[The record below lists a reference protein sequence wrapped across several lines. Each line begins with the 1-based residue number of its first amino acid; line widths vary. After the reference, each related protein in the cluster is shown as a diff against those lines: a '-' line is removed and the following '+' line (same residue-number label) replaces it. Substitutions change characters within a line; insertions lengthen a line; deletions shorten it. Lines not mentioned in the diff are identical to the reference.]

1 MAPAVTAAPKAF
13 GVSGSLWQM
22 ARNGALSGAAL
33 SGADAAVR
41 GEDIAPAAGIGG
53 FIGGAA
59 GPVGKG
65 VGKVIAAVADRFNPA
80 AATPRNVVNVGGVD
94 VPLSQSQ
101 LTQNPALSAEEQVLL
116 RGGRGEP
123 AQARAQSFKDLQDER
138 VGQASDQ
145 IAAGLDPTGAAA
157 RTTPNEAAERVAA
170 ELIAQ
175 EQAQQA
181 AAAGV
186 HAGPM
191 SPAQQGEDLAR
202 ALGPA
207 GSTTDQAE
215 RIAAELLSQEQARQ
229 AAEVANRAAVAHE
242 GGDLAR
248 TLTGSR
254 NVLAPFDA
262 AESLSD
268 RFAAAR
274 NAAKDDCR
282 GKYAAVDAAPGEFA
296 PGSAGG
302 FGNDV
307 QQGLRSAAVSLDRTN
322 TPKALN
328 ALRVIDEHLN
338 GVAPGQPREL
348 PGVSPTHAQDVA
360 DIRAKFGDDVAAA
373 YDRQKASADVP
384 IMTQLPDGLTSI
396 TGVDW
401 RNDIPGGRQS
411 PKAQSLL
418 EFIAS
423 KGGLGPDAELEA
435 IGGHGHT
442 VNVEGVGRRKLVRQG
457 GWPLDYAR
465 EAAEE
470 AGYLSGNHNGTS
482 TVSDLLDAIDAEMRG
497 QKRYPAGFEGH
508 IGKREVVARSER
520 EQHEFDA
527 HMRGLEDDLAAAG
540 HGELG
545 PEVKSRAIRLMAD
558 EGMGADD
565 AVERALHRLEQE
577 DAARAAVRGSD
588 FPGDRAPAAAAPQAG
603 SGFTMRDVEQ
613 VRKQISTLYGDA
625 RRAMLGGGSG
635 SDLHALEHIRDQFE
649 ARVEKMI
656 AEGKFSGDGPA
667 VLKMQQEA
675 RAAFADY
682 KQKFAKRGAGDE
694 VGAAVEKILGK
705 FSDTK
710 ATPDTIVKLAYGSG
724 SVPGGQM
731 PVQIAQRIER
741 IFGRNSEEF
750 ATYKQGLFAQLMAGE
765 PENAAARIDE
775 FLTGTKGRLL
785 AQTVFGADERAGMAG
800 YAERLRSTVPG
811 EASPTPSANKILRD
825 LMGANG
831 AGTGVNAPA
840 TAQELKQRLSPE
852 GWSRVKTM
860 AFRELTQ
867 GDPADA
873 AARMDAFLHS
883 SNSNVLAQTM
893 FSPGEQKSLAAYAE
907 RLRSNSAKIE
917 PETGP
922 AAAAL
927 RRYSGA
933 DGAPAV
939 SSNKIVN
946 DLMGAT
952 GKGNGVNAPLIAS
965 ALKQR
970 LSPEGWTSLRQG
982 VWEKLTNAGEGKI
995 QYEAQALSQRLHEFL
1010 NGSGS
1015 QLAGV
1020 LYSDQERA
1028 LMKQLAA
1035 VYKQMI
1041 PVKGT
1046 TNPSGTAPMLARIAN
1061 GARSSLLPLL
1071 GFNAGGLPGAA
1082 VALGVDKGL
1091 SKIANANQARKATEL
1106 FFGEQPRPAVDPRF
1120 EQRAGLLSQGSLPT
1134 INQGRSR

>member
-1 MAPAVTAAPKAF
+1 MAVLTIGDKSVTVGDEFLKLSPDQQNTTVEEIASSIGAKAPAPAEPPAAPVTLNNVARSAATGVPIVGGALNKLDAATNAALAPLLNRFFAPDDQLQGETFHDRYENSLRQQEGADKKFAAEHPIVDTAAQLAGGVASMAPAVMAAPKAF
-13 GVSGSLWQM
+13 GVTGTM
-22 ARNGALSGAAL
+22 REMVRNGALSGAAL

-41 GEDIAPAAGIGG
+41 GEDIGPAAAVGG
-53 FIGGAA
+53 VIGGAA

-65 VGKVIAAVADRFNPA
+65 VGKVVAAVADRFNPA
-80 AATPRNVVNVGGVD
+80 AATLRNVVNVGGVD

-101 LTQNPALSAEEQVLL
+101 ITQNPALSAEEQVLL

-123 AQARAQSFKDLQDER
+123 AQARAQSFKELQDER
-138 VGQASDQ
+138 VGQAGDQ
-145 IAAGLDPTGAAA
+145 IAAGLDPTGTAA
-157 RTTPNEAAERVAA
+157 RTTPNEAAERIAA

-175 EQAQQA
+175 EQVQQA

-191 SPAQQGEDLAR
+191 SPAQQGADMARSLAPDGQ
-202 ALGPA
+202 L
-207 GSTTDQAE
+207 
-215 RIAAELLSQEQARQ
+215 
-229 AAEVANRAAVAHE
+229 RAA
-242 GGDLAR
+242 
-248 TLTGSR
+248 S
-254 NVLAPFDA
+254 PIDA
-262 AESLSD
+262 GEVLSD

-274 NAAKDDCR
+274 DAAKADYR

-307 QQGLRSAAVSLDRTN
+307 QQGLRSAAVSLDQTN

-348 PGVSPTHAQDVA
+348 PGGSATHAQDVA

-373 YDRQKASADVP
+373 YDRQKAAAAP
-384 IMTQLPDGLTSI
+384 PAA
-396 TGVDW
+396 
-401 RNDIPGGRQS
+401 PAPAA

-423 KGGLGPDAELEA
+423 KGGLGPDAELAA
-435 IGGHGHT
+435 IGGEGHT

-470 AGYLSGNHNGTS
+470 AGYLRGNHTGTS
-482 TVSDLLDAIDAEMRG
+482 TVNDLLDAIDAEMRG
-497 QKRYPAGFEGH
+497 QKRFPEGFEGH
-508 IGKREVVARSER
+508 VGKREGAARSER

-565 AVERALHRLEQE
+565 AVEHALHRLEQE
-577 DAARAAVRGSD
+577 DAARAAVHGSD
-588 FPGDRAPAAAAPQAG
+588 FPGDRAPAAAAPAAG
-603 SGFTMRDVEQ
+603 SGFTMRDVEH

-635 SDLHALEHIRDQFE
+635 SDLHALEHIRDQFD
-649 ARVEKMI
+649 ARVEKML

-682 KQKFAKRGAGDE
+682 KAKFAKRGPGDTI
-694 VGAAVEKILGK
+694 GAAVEKILGR
-705 FSDTK
+705 FSDTR
-710 ATPDTIVKLAYGSG
+710 ATPDEVVKLAYGSA
-724 SVPGGQM
+724 SSPGGQM
-731 PVQIAQRIER
+731 PVQIAQRIES
-741 IFGRNSEEF
+741 IFGRNSAEF
-750 ATYKQGLFAQLMAGE
+750 GAYKQGLFAHLRAGE
-765 PENAAARIDE
+765 PEVAAERIRT
-775 FLTGTKGRLL
+775 FLEGKGRLL
-785 AQTVFGADERAGMAG
+785 AQTVLSPAERASLGRYADRLAG
-800 YAERLRSTVPG
+800 LAPKPNEPG
-811 EASPTPSANKILRD
+811 A
-825 LMGANG
+825 
-831 AGTGVNAPA
+831 V
-840 TAQELKQRLSPE
+840 
-852 GWSRVKTM
+852 
-860 AFRELTQ
+860 
-867 GDPADA
+867 A
-873 AARMDAFLHS
+873 A
-883 SNSNVLAQTM
+883 V
-893 FSPGEQKSLAAYAE
+893 
-907 RLRSNSAKIE
+907 
-917 PETGP
+917 
-922 AAAAL
+922 L
-927 RRYSGA
+927 RRYAGT
-933 DGAPAV
+933 DGAPPA
-939 SSNKIVN
+939 SSNKIIN

-1010 NGSGS
+1010 NGAGS

-1020 LYSDQERA
+1020 LYSEQERA

-1071 GFNAGGLPGAA
+1071 GFNTAGLPGAA

-1091 SKIANANQARKATEL
+1091 SRVANANQARKATEL
-1106 FFGEQPRPAVDPRF
+1106 FFGDQPRRAVDPRF
-1120 EQRAGLLSQGSLPT
+1120 ATGAGILGRGLLSIEDQ
-1134 INQGRSR
+1134 QRRRSSR

>member
-1 MAPAVTAAPKAF
+1 MANLTIGDKSVTVDDSFLKLSPEDQNATVAQIAQQIGASAPAPAEPPAAPVTLNNVARSAATGVPIIGGALNKLDAATNAALAPLLNRFFDEKDQLPEATFQERYAHSLRDQEAADKKFSTEHPVIDTAAQLAGGVASMAPAITAAPKAF
-13 GVSGSLWQM
+13 GVTGSMFQM
-22 ARNGALSGAAL
+22 ARNGALSGAAV

-41 GEDIAPAAGIGG
+41 GEDIVPAAGVGG
-53 FIGGAA
+53 FLGGVA

-65 VGKVIAAVADRFNPA
+65 VGKVGAALADRFSPA
-80 AATPRNVVNVGGVD
+80 AAAPRNVVNVGGVD

-101 LTQNPALSAEEQVLL
+101 ITQNPALSAEEQVLL

-123 AQARAQSFKDLQDER
+123 AQARAQAFKDLQDAR
-138 VGQASDQ
+138 VTEAGDQ

-157 RTTPNEAAERVAA
+157 RTTANEAAEKIAA

-175 EQAQQA
+175 EQARQA

-207 GSTTDQAE
+207 GSSNEQAE

-229 AAEVANRAAVAHE
+229 AAETANRAAVANE

-248 TLTGSR
+248 SLTGSR
-254 NVLAPFDA
+254 NVLAPYDA
-262 AESLSD
+262 AGSLSD

-274 NAAKDDCR
+274 DAAKADYR
-282 GKYAAVDAAPGEFA
+282 GKYDATAAAPGEFT
-296 PGSAGG
+296 PGSAAG
-302 FGNDV
+302 FRRDV
-307 QQGLRSAAVSLDRTN
+307 EAGLREQGIDIAPGDLNTKGAQQAIDVIDRR
-322 TPKALN
+322 LN
-328 ALRVIDEHLN
+328 AQ
-338 GVAPGQPREL
+338 GPGRPL
-348 PGVSPTHAQDVA
+348 PAATGADLGEQHAQNVA

-373 YDRQKASADVP
+373 YDRQKSAAAAP
-384 IMTQLPDGLTSI
+384 APAA
-396 TGVDW
+396 
-401 RNDIPGGRQS
+401 

-470 AGYLSGNHNGTS
+470 AGYLRGNHAGTS
-482 TVSDLLDAIDAEMRG
+482 TVKDLLDAIDAEMRG
-497 QKRYPAGFEGH
+497 QKRFPEGFEGH
-508 IGKREVVARSER
+508 VGKREAVARSER

-527 HMRGLEDDLAAAG
+527 LMRGIDDDLNAAG
-540 HGELG
+540 YGELG
-545 PEVKSRAIRLMAD
+545 GDVRQRAVKLMAN
-558 EGMGADD
+558 EGATADD
-565 AVERALHRLEQE
+565 AVERAFRQLEQE
-577 DAARAAVRGSD
+577 DAAGVSRASD
-588 FPGDRAPAAAAPQAG
+588 FPGDRPPAPQPAG
-603 SGFTMRDVEQ
+603 SSFTMRDVEQ
-613 VRKQISTLYGDA
+613 VRKQLSRIYGDA
-625 RRAMLGGGSG
+625 RRSMMAGGSG
-635 SDLHALEHIRDQFE
+635 SDVYALEHIMDQFD
-649 ARVEKMI
+649 ARVEQMV
-656 AEGKFSGDGPA
+656 AQGRFSGDGPA
-667 VLKMQQEA
+667 VLQMQRDA
-675 RAAFADY
+675 RASFADY
-682 KQKFAKRGAGDE
+682 KQKFAKRGAGDD

-710 ATPDTIVKLAYGSG
+710 ATPDTIVNLAYGSA
-724 SVPGGQM
+724 SAPGGQM

-765 PENAAARIDE
+765 PEKAAARIDA

-785 AQTVFGADERAGMAG
+785 AQTVFGADERASLAR
-800 YAERLRSTVPG
+800 YADRLRSTVPG

-867 GDPADA
+867 GETADA
-873 AARMDAFLHS
+873 AARIDAFLHS
-883 SNSNVLAQTM
+883 SNSSVLANTM
-893 FSPGEQKSLAAYAE
+893 FSAGERKSLAAFAE
-907 RLRSNSAKIE
+907 RLRANSAKIE

-927 RRYSGA
+927 QRRRRRA
-933 DGAPAV
+933 
-939 SSNKIVN
+939 
-946 DLMGAT
+946 
-952 GKGNGVNAPLIAS
+952 
-965 ALKQR
+965 
-970 LSPEGWTSLRQG
+970 
-982 VWEKLTNAGEGKI
+982 
-995 QYEAQALSQRLHEFL
+995 
-1010 NGSGS
+1010 
-1015 QLAGV
+1015 AGV
-1020 LYSDQERA
+1020 LEQNHQRPDGRDRQGEWR
-1028 LMKQLAA
+1028 Q
-1035 VYKQMI
+1035 
-1041 PVKGT
+1041 
-1046 TNPSGTAPMLARIAN
+1046 
-1061 GARSSLLPLL
+1061 RS
-1071 GFNAGGLPGAA
+1071 ADR
-1082 VALGVDKGL
+1082 LGVE
-1091 SKIANANQARKATEL
+1091 AAAFA
-1106 FFGEQPRPAVDPRF
+1106 
-1120 EQRAGLLSQGSLPT
+1120 
-1134 INQGRSR
+1134 

>member
-1 MAPAVTAAPKAF
+1 MAVLTIGDKSVTVGDEFLKLSPDQQNATVEEIASSIGAKAPAAAEPPAAPVTLNHVARSASTGVPIIGGALNKLDAATNAALAPLLNRFFDEKDQLPEETFRERYAHSLRDQEGADKKFATEHPIVDTAAQLAGGVASMAPVMGAAPKAF
-13 GVSGSLWQM
+13 GLSGSLWEM
-22 ARNGALSGAAL
+22 ARNGAISGAAL

-41 GEDIAPAAGIGG
+41 GEGIAPAAGVGG
-53 FIGGAA
+53 FVGGSA

-65 VGKVIAAVADRFNPA
+65 VGKVVAAVADRFNPA

-101 LTQNPALSAEEQVLL
+101 ITQNPALSAEEQVLL

-123 AQARAQSFKDLQDER
+123 AQRRAQSFKDLQDER

-191 SPAQQGEDLAR
+191 SPAQQAADMARSLAPDGQ
-202 ALGPA
+202 L
-207 GSTTDQAE
+207 
-215 RIAAELLSQEQARQ
+215 
-229 AAEVANRAAVAHE
+229 RAA
-242 GGDLAR
+242 
-248 TLTGSR
+248 S
-254 NVLAPFDA
+254 PIDA
-262 AESLSD
+262 GEVLSD
-268 RFAAAR
+268 RFTAAR
-274 NAAKDDCR
+274 DAAKANYR
-282 GKYAAVDAAPGEFA
+282 GKFAAVDAAPGEFA

-307 QQGLRSAAVSLDRTN
+307 QQGLRSSAVSLDRTN

-360 DIRAKFGDDVAAA
+360 DIRAKFGDDVASA
-373 YDRQKASADVP
+373 YDRQKAAAAP
-384 IMTQLPDGLTSI
+384 AAAPA
-396 TGVDW
+396 
-401 RNDIPGGRQS
+401 PAA

-423 KGGLGPDAELEA
+423 KGRPDAELEA

-508 IGKREVVARSER
+508 ISKREAVARSER

-527 HMRGLEDDLAAAG
+527 HMRGIDDDLNAAG

-545 PEVKSRAIRLMAD
+545 GEVRQRAVKLMS
-558 EGMGADD
+558 EQGMAADD
-565 AVERALHRLEQE
+565 AVEHAFHQLEQE
-577 DAARAAVRGSD
+577 DAARAAMRPAD

-682 KQKFAKRGAGDE
+682 KAKFAKRGPGDTI
-694 VGAAVEKILGK
+694 GAAVEKILGK
-705 FSDTK
+705 FSDTR
-710 ATPDTIVKLAYGSG
+710 ATPDEVVKLAYGSA
-724 SVPGGQM
+724 SSPGGQM

-750 ATYKQGLFAQLMAGE
+750 GAYKQGLFAHLRAGE
-765 PENAAARIDE
+765 PEAAAERIRT
-775 FLTGTKGRLL
+775 FLDGKGRLL
-785 AQTVFGADERAGMAG
+785 AQTVLSPAERASLGRYADRLAG
-800 YAERLRSTVPG
+800 LAPKPAEPG
-811 EASPTPSANKILRD
+811 A
-825 LMGANG
+825 
-831 AGTGVNAPA
+831 V
-840 TAQELKQRLSPE
+840 
-852 GWSRVKTM
+852 
-860 AFRELTQ
+860 
-867 GDPADA
+867 A
-873 AARMDAFLHS
+873 AA
-883 SNSNVLAQTM
+883 
-893 FSPGEQKSLAAYAE
+893 
-907 RLRSNSAKIE
+907 I
-917 PETGP
+917 
-922 AAAAL
+922 
-927 RRYSGA
+927 RRYAGA
-933 DGAPAV
+933 DGAPPA
-939 SSNKIVN
+939 SANKIVN

-1071 GFNAGGLPGAA
+1071 GFNTAGLPGAA

-1091 SKIANANQARKATEL
+1091 GKIANANQARKATDL
-1106 FFGEQPRPAVDPRF
+1106 FFGEQPRRAVDPRF
-1120 EQRAGLLSQGSLPT
+1120 AQRAGLLSQGSLPA

>member
-1 MAPAVTAAPKAF
+1 MAVLTIGDKSVTVGDEFLKLSPDQQNATVEEIASSIGAKAPAPAEPPAAPVTLNNVARSAATGVPILGGALNKLDAATNAALAPLLNRFFDEKDQLPEETFRERYAHSLRDQDGADKKFGAEHPVVDTAAQLAGGLASMAPAVTMAPKAF
-13 GVSGSLWQM
+13 GVTGTLRQM
-22 ARNGALSGAAL
+22 ATNGAISGAAL

-41 GEDIAPAAGIGG
+41 GEDIAPAAGVGG
-53 FIGGAA
+53 IIGGAA

-65 VGKVIAAVADRFNPA
+65 VGKVVAAVADRFNPA
-80 AATPRNVVNVGGVD
+80 VVTPRNVVNVGGVD

-101 LTQNPALSAEEQVLL
+101 ITQNPALSAEEQVLL

-123 AQARAQSFKDLQDER
+123 AQQRAQSFKELQDER

-145 IAAGLDPTGAAA
+145 IAAGLDLTGAAA
-157 RTTPNEAAERVAA
+157 RATPQEAAERIAA

-191 SPAQQGEDLAR
+191 SPAQQGADMARSLAPD
-202 ALGPA
+202 GQ
-207 GSTTDQAE
+207 S
-215 RIAAELLSQEQARQ
+215 
-229 AAEVANRAAVAHE
+229 RAASPIDAGE
-242 GGDLAR
+242 
-248 TLTGSR
+248 
-254 NVLAPFDA
+254 VLS
-262 AESLSD
+262 E
-268 RFAAAR
+268 RMAAAR
-274 NAAKDDCR
+274 DAAKADYR

-307 QQGLRSAAVSLDRTN
+307 QQGLRSAAVSLDQTN
-322 TPKALN
+322 TPKSLN

-338 GVAPGQPREL
+338 GVAPGQPRDL

-360 DIRAKFGDDVAAA
+360 DIRAKFGDNVATA
-373 YDRQKASADVP
+373 YDRQKTAVAP
-384 IMTQLPDGLTSI
+384 AAPA
-396 TGVDW
+396 
-401 RNDIPGGRQS
+401 PAA

-423 KGGLGPDAELEA
+423 KGGLGPDAELAA
-435 IGGHGHT
+435 IGGEGHT

-508 IGKREVVARSER
+508 IGKREAVARSER

-527 HMRGLEDDLAAAG
+527 HMRGLEDDLNAAG

-545 PEVKSRAIRLMAD
+545 GEVRQRAVKLMS
-558 EGMGADD
+558 ERGMGADD
-565 AVERALHRLEQE
+565 AVEHAFHQLEQE
-577 DAARAAVRGSD
+577 DAARAAMRPAD
-588 FPGDRAPAAAAPQAG
+588 FPGDRAPAAAAPQEAG

-635 SDLHALEHIRDQFE
+635 SDLHALEHIRDQFD
-649 ARVEKMI
+649 ARVEKML

-682 KQKFAKRGAGDE
+682 KAKFAKRGPGDTI
-694 VGAAVEKILGK
+694 GAAVEKILGK
-705 FSDTK
+705 FSDTR
-710 ATPDTIVKLAYGSG
+710 ATPDEVAKLAYGSA
-724 SVPGGQM
+724 SSPGGQM
-731 PVQIAQRIER
+731 PVQIAQRIES
-741 IFGRNSEEF
+741 IFGRNSAEF
-750 ATYKQGLFAQLMAGE
+750 GAYKQGLFAHLRAGE
-765 PENAAARIDE
+765 PEVAAERIRT
-775 FLTGTKGRLL
+775 FLDGKGRLL
-785 AQTVFGADERAGMAG
+785 AQTVLSPAERASLGRYADRLAG
-800 YAERLRSTVPG
+800 LAPKPAEPG
-811 EASPTPSANKILRD
+811 A
-825 LMGANG
+825 
-831 AGTGVNAPA
+831 V
-840 TAQELKQRLSPE
+840 
-852 GWSRVKTM
+852 
-860 AFRELTQ
+860 
-867 GDPADA
+867 A
-873 AARMDAFLHS
+873 A
-883 SNSNVLAQTM
+883 V
-893 FSPGEQKSLAAYAE
+893 
-907 RLRSNSAKIE
+907 
-917 PETGP
+917 
-922 AAAAL
+922 L

-933 DGAPAV
+933 DGGPPA
-939 SSNKIVN
+939 SANKIIN

-1020 LYSDQERA
+1020 LYTDQERA

-1091 SKIANANQARKATEL
+1091 GKLANANQARKATEL
-1106 FFGEQPRPAVDPRF
+1106 FFGEQPRRAVDPRF
-1120 EQRAGLLSQGSLPT
+1120 ARGAGLLSQGSLPA
-1134 INQGRSR
+1134 INHGRSR